1 MKFDFV
7 VTLRL
12 EKGTVSEVVFEI
24 KCNKF
29 VQSSFYLWQTSE
41 GRTNQALSL
50 LIFNRLEA
58 AKKNLFKFYD
68 FGTSTDGKMKARE
81 NVFLFKEN
89 FGAVGV
95 LRETIK
101 LELK

>member
-1 MKFDFV
+1 MSK
-7 VTLRL
+7 L
-12 EKGTVSEVVFEI
+12 
-24 KCNKF
+24 
-29 VQSSFYLWQTSE
+29 E

-58 AKKNLFKFYD
+58 AKKSFKFYD

>member
-1 MKFDFV
+1 MCLANNIACVFV
-7 VTLRL
+7 IKTIA
-12 EKGTVSEVVFEI
+12 GVFEI

-29 VQSSFYLWQTSE
+29 FKRSFYLCQTSE

-89 FGAVGV
+89 FGASGIF
-95 LRETIK
+95 RDTIEFK
-101 LELK
+101 F